1 MTIFQGCYESFPT
14 EGWLQGHR
22 ATHHRPPPKAASPPL
37 LTPAAEA
44 ASCVYPCSQCGKEF
58 LKLSKLTQHLKTH
71 SPDSHYKYPC
81 DLCGKKFTRPQ
92 HVIRHKLLHTGERP
106 YVCQTC
112 GRAFAREDKLK
123 AHVKAGCSP
132 VGGSGGCLDLS
143 FEGHAAMAALAAMGM
158 VRRREEEEEEGES
171 EKEIDDDEGAVDVK
185 TTNLQVGVIG

>member
-1 MTIFQGCYESFPT
+1 LQGCFESFPT

-22 ATHHRPPPKAASPPL
+22 ATHHRQPLSPPPPPPPAASADTAGDGP
-37 LTPAAEA
+37 
-44 ASCVYPCSQCGKEF
+44 SNFPCGQCGKEF
-58 LKLSKLTQHLKTH
+58 LKLSKLTQHVKTH
-71 SPDSHYKYPC
+71 SPESHYKYPC
-81 DLCGKKFTRPQ
+81 DMCGKKFTRPQ

-132 VGGSGGCLDLS
+132 AGSGGLDLS

-158 VRRREEEEEEGES
+158 VRRRGEEEEEGES
-171 EKEIDDDEGAVDVK
+171 EEKEIDDDEGAVDVK